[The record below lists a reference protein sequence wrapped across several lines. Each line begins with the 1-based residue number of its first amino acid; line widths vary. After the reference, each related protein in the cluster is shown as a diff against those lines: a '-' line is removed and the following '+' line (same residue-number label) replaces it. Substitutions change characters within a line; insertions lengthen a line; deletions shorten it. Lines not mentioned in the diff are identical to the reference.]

1 MPNISARP
9 LAKTDLDAVRELDKI
24 SDWTL
29 APCVDDI
36 DDYND
41 YSWGIF
47 IDDTLIGYCTIG
59 YADDVPPS
67 IENHPAYKSHDDSYM
82 LGDVFIEPSHRHK
95 GYGQKL
101 IKDTIAG
108 RFKLEAKL
116 PVFLEVMQ
124 DNLKYFY
131 GKLGFEE
138 IKYEDED
145 YCMVFIP

>member
-1 MPNISARP
+1 MPNVLVRP
-9 LAKTDLDAVRELDKI
+9 LAKTDIQSVHELDKI

-29 APCVDDI
+29 EQYVRDI

-47 IDDTLIGYCTIG
+47 INDKLIGYCTIG

-67 IENHPAYKSHDDSYM
+67 IENHPAHQSHDDTYM
-82 LGDVFIEPSHRHK
+82 LGDVFIDPAYRNK

-101 IKDTIAG
+101 VKETIEG

-116 PVFLEVMQ
+116 PVFLEVMY

-131 GKLGFEE
+131 DKLGFKE
-138 IKYEDED
+138 IEYENEN